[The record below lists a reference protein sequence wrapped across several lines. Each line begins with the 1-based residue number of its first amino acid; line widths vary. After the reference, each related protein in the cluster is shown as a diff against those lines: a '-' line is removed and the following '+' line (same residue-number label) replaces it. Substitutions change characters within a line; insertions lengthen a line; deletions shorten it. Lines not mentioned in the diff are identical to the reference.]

1 MRADEP
7 TEDDPTRRL
16 VDRSVALRAGTLD
29 ADCRALLDH
38 ARPQRHC
45 EAANLISDGG
55 RACVM
60 AEMVEPGLA
69 RDNEVDPH
77 DTTSAGEVAARPGA
91 RTIDFVDYRGDLAP
105 TARLTRH

>member
-1 MRADEP
+1 
-7 TEDDPTRRL
+7 
-16 VDRSVALRAGTLD
+16 
-29 ADCRALLDH
+29 
-38 ARPQRHC
+38 
-45 EAANLISDGG
+45 
-55 RACVM
+55 M

-91 RTIDFVDYRGDLAP
+91 HTIDFVDYRGDLAP